1 MIALERLR
9 KLFGRTVAVEDVSLR
24 APDGSVTGL
33 LGPNGAGKSTS
44 LRLLSGLLRPDGGR
58 AFVDGLDPAREPDAA
73 RRRLGVLPDA
83 TGLYARLSGRE
94 QIRYAGE
101 LHGLRGAVLTRAV
114 DGLVDSLGLDAV
126 ADQPA
131 AGYSAGER
139 RKVALARAL
148 VHDPPNLVL
157 DEPTTGLD
165 VMSARAVRARV
176 RQIAASGRAVLFSS
190 HVLSDVALLCDRVV
204 VLARGRVVAEG
215 TPPELLASTGT
226 ADLESAFV
234 SLIGSEEGLL

>member
-1 MIALERLR
+1 VIALERLR
-9 KLFGRTVAVEDVSLR
+9 KVFGRAVAVADVSLR

-33 LGPNGAGKSTS
+33 LGPNGAGKTTS

-58 AFVDGLDPAREPDAA
+58 ALVDGLDPAREPDAA

-83 TGLYARLSGRE
+83 TGLYARLTGRE

-101 LHGLRGAVLTRAV
+101 LHGLRGQSLAHAV
-114 DGLVDSLGLDAV
+114 DGLVDALGLDAV
-126 ADQPA
+126 ADRAA

-139 RKVALARAL
+139 RKVALALAL
-148 VHDPPNLVL
+148 VHDPPNVVL

-165 VMSARAVRARV
+165 VMSARAVRTRV
-176 RQIAASGRAVLFSS
+176 RQIATSGRAVLFSS
-190 HVLSDVALLCDRVV
+190 HVLSEVALLCDRVV

-215 TPPELLASTGT
+215 TPSELLASTGT
-226 ADLESAFV
+226 ADLEAAFV

>member
-1 MIALERLR
+1 VIALERLR

-58 AFVDGLDPAREPDAA
+58 ALVDGLDPAREPDAA

-83 TGLYARLSGRE
+83 TGLYARLTGRE

-101 LHGLRGAVLTRAV
+101 LHGLRGTALTRAV

-126 ADQPA
+126 ADHPA

-148 VHDPPNLVL
+148 VHDPQNVVL